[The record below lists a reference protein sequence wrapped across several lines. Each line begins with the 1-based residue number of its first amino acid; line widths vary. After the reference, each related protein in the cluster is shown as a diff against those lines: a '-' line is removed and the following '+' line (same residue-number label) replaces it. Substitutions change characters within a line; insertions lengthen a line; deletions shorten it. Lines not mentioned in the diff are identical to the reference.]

1 MSQYFPELYKRSCGN
16 VKVELDLCNYAT
28 TADLKEATKF
38 SSKNLAIIKAE
49 VKKMDIDKL

>member
-28 TADLKEATKF
+28 TADLKGATKF